1 VSFLRGNFL
10 PVTHE
15 IDKAPAIF
23 QAHRTGN
30 AIAFRKRM
38 SINSVSSL
46 TNNSYLEQI
55 LNSALQTYGASAN
68 STNTASASQNSDSS
82 QLSPFAQILST
93 LQELQ
98 QSDPGEYAT
107 LTQQIATNL
116 QTAAQTDT
124 ADGNTSGAS
133 ELTQLATD
141 FTTASTSGQL
151 PNIADLAQALGG
163 ASGAQQGPPPPP
175 PDSSST
181 SSSSVFQQLEQLLAS
196 LQGNQSLSPQS
207 IILQTLSSA
216 GISSSGS

>member
-1 VSFLRGNFL
+1 M
-10 PVTHE
+10 
-15 IDKAPAIF
+15 
-23 QAHRTGN
+23 
-30 AIAFRKRM
+30 AIALAKRM

-68 STNTASASQNSDSS
+68 TSNSNNAVSSAGQNSDAS

-98 QSDPGEYAT
+98 QSNPTEYAT

-133 ELTQLATD
+133 ELTQLAND

-151 PNIADLAQALGG
+151 PNISDLAQAIGGG
-163 ASGAQQGPPPPP
+163 AQGPPPPP
-175 PDSSST
+175 PATDSSSSDSSST
-181 SSSSVFQQLEQLLAS
+181 SSTSSSSTSSIFQQLEQLLAS
-196 LQGNQSLSPQS
+196 LQASGNTSQSLSPQS
-207 IILQTLSSA
+207 IILQTLSNA

>member
-1 VSFLRGNFL
+1 M
-10 PVTHE
+10 
-15 IDKAPAIF
+15 
-23 QAHRTGN
+23 
-30 AIAFRKRM
+30 AIALAKRM
-38 SINSVSSL
+38 SINPVSSL

-68 STNTASASQNSDSS
+68 TSNSNNAVSLAGQNSDAS

-98 QSDPGEYAT
+98 QSNPTEYAT

-116 QTAAQTDT
+116 QIAAQTDT

-133 ELTQLATD
+133 ELTQLAND

-151 PNIADLAQALGG
+151 PIISDLAQAIGGG
-163 ASGAQQGPPPPP
+163 AQGPPPPP
-175 PDSSST
+175 PATDSSSSDSSST
-181 SSSSVFQQLEQLLAS
+181 SSMSSSSASSIFQQLEQLLAS
-196 LQGNQSLSPQS
+196 LQASGNTSQSLTPQS
-207 IILQTLSSA
+207 IILQTLANA

>member
-1 VSFLRGNFL
+1 M
-10 PVTHE
+10 
-15 IDKAPAIF
+15 
-23 QAHRTGN
+23 
-30 AIAFRKRM
+30 AIALAKRM

-68 STNTASASQNSDSS
+68 TSNSNAVSLAGQNSDAS

-98 QSDPGEYAT
+98 QSNPTEYAT

-133 ELTQLATD
+133 ELTQLAND

-151 PNIADLAQALGG
+151 PNISDLAQAIGGG
-163 ASGAQQGPPPPP
+163 AQGPPPPP
-175 PDSSST
+175 PATDSSSSDSSST
-181 SSSSVFQQLEQLLAS
+181 SSTSSIFQQLEQLLAS
-196 LQGNQSLSPQS
+196 LQASGNTSQSLSPQS
-207 IILQTLSSA
+207 IILQTLSNA

>member
-1 VSFLRGNFL
+1 M
-10 PVTHE
+10 
-15 IDKAPAIF
+15 
-23 QAHRTGN
+23 
-30 AIAFRKRM
+30 AIALAKRM

-68 STNTASASQNSDSS
+68 TSNSNNAVSLAGQNSDAS

-98 QSDPGEYAT
+98 QSNPTEYAT

-116 QTAAQTDT
+116 QIAAQTDT

-133 ELTQLATD
+133 ELTQLAND

-151 PNIADLAQALGG
+151 PIISDLAQAIGGG
-163 ASGAQQGPPPPP
+163 AQGPPPPP
-175 PDSSST
+175 PATDSSSSDSSST
-181 SSSSVFQQLEQLLAS
+181 SSMSSSSASSIFQQLEQLLAS
-196 LQGNQSLSPQS
+196 LQASGNTSQSLTPQS
-207 IILQTLSSA
+207 IILQTLANA